1 MLEVVLNFGNKIYY
15 VNLANMKLPISA
27 HSSKDRR
34 YRECV
39 GEKLIISWTCF
50 DGTQKLSFVCNWSI
64 FCVQNAFCIIIY
76 FDTNYYLTLIERF
89 CLFDIRQVSLQL
101 ALFDRKLLY
110 LSIKSKLT
118 WTSFYLS
125 N

>member
-39 GEKLIISWTCF
+39 GEKLIISWTCC
-50 DGTQKLSFVCNWSI
+50 DGTK
-64 FCVQNAFCIIIY
+64 
-76 FDTNYYLTLIERF
+76 TEF
-89 CLFDIRQVSLQL
+89 CL
-101 ALFDRKLLY
+101 
-110 LSIKSKLT
+110 
-118 WTSFYLS
+118 
-125 N
+125 